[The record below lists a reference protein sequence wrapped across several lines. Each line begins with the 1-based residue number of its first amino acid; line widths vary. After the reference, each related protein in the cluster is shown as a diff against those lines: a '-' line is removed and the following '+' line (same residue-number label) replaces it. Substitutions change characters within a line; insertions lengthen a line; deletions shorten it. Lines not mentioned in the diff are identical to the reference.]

1 MKIRAQINEI
11 ENRKTIEKIKETK
24 NCFFEKII
32 KIAKHLAGQTKKKRD
47 KTQIT
52 KIRNEN
58 EDINTG
64 STEIKRIIKKYYK
77 HLYANKLYNQMKWT
91 NSYKH
96 RAYQD

>member
-1 MKIRAQINEI
+1 MKQR
-11 ENRKTIEKIKETK
+11 IEKQQRKSRK
-24 NCFFEKII
+24 P
-32 KIAKHLAGQTKKKRD
+32 KIASLKRSSKFLNIQLGRLKKRD

-64 STEIKRIIKKYYK
+64 STEIKRIIKKYCK

-91 NSYKH
+91 NSQKH